1 MQKVYTKNY
10 IKIYLWRTLS
20 IISGFLS
27 LLVVVPKLSNSPELY
42 GIYASCISFA
52 LYLTYADIG
61 FLSAGQKYAAEAY
74 AQGDMKKELNILG
87 FTGAILLIM
96 IVPFSLSMIYLSY
109 NPEFIIKNLSL
120 AGQKIASQLFL
131 ILAVLLPIQIFFQR
145 LVQSILIIR
154 IRDYIGLRIDTFFNL
169 LKISSVFYFFSENNY
184 QIVEFYSFSLLLTI
198 LSTLIILVIIK
209 RKEKYNFRLLL
220 KSIRLRENEYSLIN
234 KLAYSSLALTIG
246 WIIYYELDLIIIGK
260 ILGPKEVATYAI
272 AFTFLN
278 FLRTLWNTVFSPFSQ
293 RFNHYVG
300 LKSDID
306 LKKLTDTIIDY
317 TMPLCVIVTLVLILA
332 SEKLIFYWVGGLY
345 SESII
350 ILQILVLGT
359 VFGFITKPASYLFT
373 AKTLYKYI
381 YLSAIICPL
390 IFISCAILSISNY
403 GLVGIAM
410 SKFLAMSGG
419 FIISIFGISKITTP
433 MKFFRK
439 WSIQLLTIC
448 LIINYTFSLFLKT
461 TFVDNSKSTMNLVFL
476 LLTML
481 FTILISYILVLLS
494 KKQQRKDLKIILN
507 SIRNIKF

>member
-74 AQGDMKKELNILG
+74 AQGDIKKEVNILG
-87 FTGAILLIM
+87 FTAAILLIM
-96 IVPFSLSMIYLSY
+96 IIPFSLSMLYLSY
-109 NPEFIIKNLSL
+109 NPEFIIKDLSL

-131 ILAVLLPIQIFFQR
+131 IMAILLPIQILFQR
-145 LVQSILIIR
+145 LTQSILIIR
-154 IRDYIGLRIDTFFNL
+154 IKEYIGLRIDAFFNL
-169 LKISSVFYFFSENNY
+169 LKILSVFYFFSENNY
-184 QIVEFYSFSLLLTI
+184 QVVEYYSFSLLLTI
-198 LSTLIILVIIK
+198 LSTFIILVIIK

-220 KSIRLRENEYSLIN
+220 KSIRLRKNEYSLIN

-246 WIIYYELDLIIIGK
+246 WIIYFELDLIIIGK
-260 ILGPKEVATYAI
+260 TLGPNEVATYAV

-317 TMPLCVIVTLVLILA
+317 TMPLCIIVTLVLILG
-332 SEKLIFYWVGGLY
+332 SEKIIIYWVGKFY
-345 SESII
+345 SDSII
-350 ILQILVLGT
+350 LLQILILGT
-359 VFGFITKPASYLFT
+359 VFGFITKPASYIFT

-381 YLSAIICPL
+381 YLLAIICPVL
-390 IFISCAILSISNY
+390 FISGVVLLIPNY
-403 GLVGIAM
+403 GLAGIAI

-419 FIISIFGISKITTP
+419 FVISIVGISKITNPT
-433 MKFFRK
+433 KFFRK
-439 WSIQLLTIC
+439 WSIQLLIIC